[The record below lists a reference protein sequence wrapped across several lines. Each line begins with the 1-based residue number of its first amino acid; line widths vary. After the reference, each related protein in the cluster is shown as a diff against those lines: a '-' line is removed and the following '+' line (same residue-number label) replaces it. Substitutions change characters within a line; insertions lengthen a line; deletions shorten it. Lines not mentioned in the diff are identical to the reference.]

1 VPPWILLTV
10 LVALANVAAFT
21 AVRGRWDRL
30 TVVLV
35 LAAGLGT
42 MVGNVAGGRL
52 AIDVLMVGDF
62 SVLAASVAAQL
73 AMLATLL
80 LATLAPGR
88 ETD

>member
-1 VPPWILLTV
+1 MPPWILLTV

-42 MVGNVAGGRL
+42 MVGNMAGGRL

-80 LATLAPGR
+80 LAALAPGR